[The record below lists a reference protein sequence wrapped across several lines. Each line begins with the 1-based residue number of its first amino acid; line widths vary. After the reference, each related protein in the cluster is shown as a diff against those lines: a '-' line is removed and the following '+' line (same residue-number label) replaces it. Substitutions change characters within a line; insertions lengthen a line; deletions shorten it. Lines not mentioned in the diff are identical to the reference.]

1 MTQNFSFLL
10 KDERGGRQR
19 AVLAT
24 RRTTDA
30 YIVQITE
37 ITRRSKEKKT
47 KRKKPLLAMDHQP
60 DGSFPRIN
68 GGMMQKDLRYAG
80 KLVSL
85 VGRVTEPNKLLT
97 ADGTL
102 VNVDTE
108 PLQDGTLMVNPD
120 LCVEIMGAVSDAT
133 TISAFVCRELS
144 TDMDLNMYNN
154 LIVMMQQPKY
164 AQYFGT
170 SMMGVGAAPTN

>member
-1 MTQNFSFLL
+1 
-10 KDERGGRQR
+10 
-19 AVLAT
+19 
-24 RRTTDA
+24 
-30 YIVQITE
+30 
-37 ITRRSKEKKT
+37 
-47 KRKKPLLAMDHQP
+47 MDHQP

-68 GGMMQKDLRYAG
+68 GGMMQKDFRYVG

-108 PLQDGTLMVNPD
+108 SLQETLIVNPD

-133 TISAFVCRELS
+133 TITAFVCRELS

-170 SMMGVGAAPTN
+170 SMMGVGAAAPTN